1 MDSLE
6 EDDAQMRKD
15 GEVLDQSAA
24 AEDID
29 LLLGHDQVRLCFY
42 TV

>member
-6 EDDAQMRKD
+6 EDDSQITKD
-15 GEVLDQSAA
+15 GEVVDQSAA

-29 LLLGHDQVRLCFY
+29 LLLGHDQV
-42 TV
+42 VAA